1 MQLQS
6 QLTKGS
12 FVQTQKSIV
21 PHKKSRYSSANQ
33 YSKDTSL
40 VISAWK
46 YIMSWRNPAWL
57 QWSIHLLIWQHAW
70 SITFIYVPITAKLKI
85 TSVRA
90 TPTPSAWRA
99 GDKIIS
105 KFFFFFYILWKKI
118 GQSFAKMVSYLM
130 LLSVL
135 IAILL
140 DNVLILC
147 EEFGC

>member
-21 PHKKSRYSSANQ
+21 SHKKSRYSSANQ
-33 YSKDTSL
+33 CSKDTSL

-46 YIMSWRNPAWL
+46 YVMSWRNPAWL

-85 TSVRA
+85 TLVHA
-90 TPTPSAWRA
+90 TPTSSAWRA

-105 KFFFFFYILWKKI
+105 TFIIFFTSYEKKNWL
-118 GQSFAKMVSYLM
+118 MVSYLM

>member
-21 PHKKSRYSSANQ
+21 SHKKSRYSSANQ

-85 TSVRA
+85 TSVA
-90 TPTPSAWRA
+90 TPTPSRL
-99 GDKIIS
+99 S
-105 KFFFFFYILWKKI
+105 LNLLFFLHPMKKKLVK
-118 GQSFAKMVSYLM
+118 A
-130 LLSVL
+130 LLRWCPIWCFCQFS
-135 IAILL
+135 LL
-140 DNVLILC
+140 FCWIMW
-147 EEFGC
+147 

>member
-21 PHKKSRYSSANQ
+21 SHKKSRYSSANQ

-105 KFFFFFYILWKKI
+105 KLIFFFYILWKKKLVKASLRWCPI
-118 GQSFAKMVSYLM
+118 WWFCQFS
-130 LLSVL
+130 LLFCW
-135 IAILL
+135 IMW
-140 DNVLILC
+140 
-147 EEFGC
+147 